1 MIKQDFSGKTNMDDD
16 QRRQLGDLACV
27 VFCTKKQKRRKP
39 IKVISWLR
47 RQYAMV
53 VKILNIQLLKLP
65 GLVWSQG
72 VFGQIIICNQSTDW
86 SLPYLL
92 LGGANWAL
100 NWLNLV
106 LYGACVG
113 AVLPN

>member
-65 GLVWSQG
+65 GLVWSG
-72 VFGQIIICNQSTDW
+72 LKEYLDKYW